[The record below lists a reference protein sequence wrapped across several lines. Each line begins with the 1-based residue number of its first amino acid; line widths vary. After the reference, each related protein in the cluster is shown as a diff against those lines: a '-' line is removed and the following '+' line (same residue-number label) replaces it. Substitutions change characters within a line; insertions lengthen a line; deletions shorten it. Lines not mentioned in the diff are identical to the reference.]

1 MGILGSGCYP
11 LAKMLSERG
20 YTVSGSDSGA
30 HAEYYTDSAGISIW
44 RKRDTIPDGATLVI
58 YSLAIDEGEAEV
70 RDAKRRGITLLSRA
84 QLLGALMS
92 HSKTRISVSGSH
104 GKSTTTAIIEHVLA
118 TAGMEYTAISGASL
132 HSGMAYA
139 DCGSDVFLAEACEYK
154 DSFLCLCPTHQII
167 TSVELDHTD
176 YFASLEAIA
185 HSFYLAARRTRTVII
200 NEDDPIAAK
209 IAERLR
215 REISEAKSYTPPGCN
230 AKSDK
235 IHTEEVITYG
245 RSPTA
250 DYRIA
255 SVERTGEATAFC
267 LGHQT
272 AEYHL
277 VTTLIGDFN
286 LYNIAAAVALA
297 DSLGVERKSIETAVT
312 DFHGIERRLSRLGRI
327 GDTEVYYDYAHH
339 PSEIMAVIRALKER
353 YGSVSVIFRPH
364 TYSRTASLWDGFIEA
379 LSEASRVALVDV
391 YPAREREIEGVS
403 SLRLAECIVGA
414 EYFNEPGEAVKFAL
428 AGEFGAV
435 ALLGAGEVAAIKDT
449 LLNYEKA
456 SKS

>member
-30 HAEYYTDSAGISIW
+30 RAEYYTDSAGISIW
-44 RKRDTIPDGATLVI
+44 RKRDTIPDGATIVV
-58 YSLAIDEGEAEV
+58 YSLAIDEGEAEIL
-70 RDAKRRGITLLSRA
+70 DAKRRGIALLSRA

-92 HSKTRISVSGSH
+92 HSRTRISVSGSH

-118 TAGMEYTAISGASL
+118 TAGREYTAISGASL

-139 DCGSDVFLAEACEYK
+139 DCGSDLFLAEACEYK
-154 DSFLCLCPTHQII
+154 DSFLCLCPTHQLI

-185 HSFYLAARRTRTVII
+185 HSFYLAASRAQTVIL
-200 NEDDPIAAK
+200 NADDSTSAEIG
-209 IAERLR
+209 ERLR
-215 REISEAKSYTPPGCN
+215 REISEAKSYTPPGYN

-255 SVERTGEATAFC
+255 SVERMGEATAISIS
-267 LGHQT
+267 HRDT
-272 AEYHL
+272 EYRL

-286 LYNIAAAVALA
+286 IYNIAAAVALA
-297 DSLGVERKSIETAVT
+297 DSLGIDRASIETAVT
-312 DFHGIERRLSRLGRI
+312 DFHGIERRLSRLRRI

-364 TYSRTASLWDGFIEA
+364 TYSRTASLWDGFVEA

-403 SLRLAECIVGA
+403 SIRLAECIGCA
-414 EYFNEPGEAVKFAL
+414 EYFKEHMEAVKFAL
-428 AGEFGAV
+428 AGECRALV
-435 ALLGAGEVAAIKDT
+435 LLGAGEVEAIKDT
-449 LLNYEKA
+449 LLNY
-456 SKS
+456 